1 MKKIE
6 TSVFASGLLC
16 FKAFFE
22 GILSL
27 SDRNCTINSVFVI
40 EGRKEMALNL
50 TKENFEAEVLKS
62 DKPVLV
68 DFFATWCGPC
78 KMVLP
83 LVEEITDEVKDIAKV
98 CKVNIDEQLELT
110 QSFGVM
116 SVPTIMVFK
125 GGEVVNK
132 HVGALSKSALLD
144 LINKA

>member
-50 TKENFEAEVLKS
+50 TKENF
-62 DKPVLV
+62 
-68 DFFATWCGPC
+68 
-78 KMVLP
+78 
-83 LVEEITDEVKDIAKV
+83 
-98 CKVNIDEQLELT
+98 
-110 QSFGVM
+110 
-116 SVPTIMVFK
+116 IMVFMSAVQLQQFGANVLRWK
-125 GGEVVNK
+125 SVV
-132 HVGALSKSALLD
+132 
-144 LINKA
+144 

>member
-1 MKKIE
+1 MKKIK

-98 CKVNIDEQLELT
+98 CKVNIDEQPELT

>member
-1 MKKIE
+1 
-6 TSVFASGLLC
+6 
-16 FKAFFE
+16 
-22 GILSL
+22 
-27 SDRNCTINSVFVI
+27 
-40 EGRKEMALNL
+40 MALNL
-50 TKENFEAEVLKS
+50 TKENFEAEVLQS

-68 DFFATWCGPC
+68 DFYATWCGPC

-98 CKVNIDEQLELT
+98 CKVNIDEQPELT

>member
-98 CKVNIDEQLELT
+98 CKVNIDEQPELT

-116 SVPTIMVFK
+116 SVQI
-125 GGEVVNK
+125 GRA
-132 HVGALSKSALLD
+132 HV
-144 LINKA
+144 

>member
-98 CKVNIDEQLELT
+98 CKVNIDEQPELT